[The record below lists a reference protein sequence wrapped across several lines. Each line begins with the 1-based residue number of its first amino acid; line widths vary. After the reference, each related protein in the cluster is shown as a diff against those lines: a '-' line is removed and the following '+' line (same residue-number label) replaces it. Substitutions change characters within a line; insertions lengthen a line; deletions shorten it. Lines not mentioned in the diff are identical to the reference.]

1 VSVPGSSFADPAVAA
16 VFETYPAPVRA
27 RLLVLRA
34 LIFETAAATDGVGPL
49 HETLKWGQPAY
60 LTPNTRSGS
69 TIRIDRVRA
78 SDDIALYCHRQT
90 DLVAT
95 FAARYP
101 RASATRATGR
111 SCLGKTPRA
120 QRSPCATA
128 SPWRSPII
136 CARDQRAPEPGLTA
150 LLS

>member
-16 VFETYPAPVRA
+16 VFETYPEPVRA

-78 SDDIALYCHRQT
+78 SDDIALYCHCQT

-101 RASATRATGR
+101 RFRYQGNRALVLGKDPASAAEPLRHCIALALTYHLRKR
-111 SCLGKTPRA
+111 SA
-120 QRSPCATA
+120 RS
-128 SPWRSPII
+128 
-136 CARDQRAPEPGLTA
+136 
-150 LLS
+150 